1 MVWSIKRKSY
11 DNRRGGVARKHG
23 SGGIKPREQETE
35 ARGGSQ
41 QFADS
46 AESPP
51 LRNCASVS
59 RQTTD
64 DDSGFRG
71 SFSRDLAFRPETQR
85 FLFVYILFFFLLLL
99 YHAVE
104 RGGNGFV
111 RVSFLSSFPFFS
123 FFEGESFCKLFGGK
137 IKIGRLFKRGEK
149 EKLLKK
155 FLETFLFYI

>member
-1 MVWSIKRKSY
+1 M
-11 DNRRGGVARKHG
+11 ARKHG

-85 FLFVYILFFFLLLL
+85 FLFVYILFFFLSSFFTLPYLLYLL

-123 FFEGESFCKLFGGK
+123 FLEGESFCKLFGGK

>member
-1 MVWSIKRKSY
+1 M
-11 DNRRGGVARKHG
+11 ARKHG

-71 SFSRDLAFRPETQR
+71 SFSRDLAFRPETRR
-85 FLFVYILFFFLLLL
+85 FLFVYILFFFLSSFFTLPYLLYLL

-123 FFEGESFCKLFGGK
+123 FLEGESFCKLFGGK

>member
-85 FLFVYILFFFLLLL
+85 FLFVYILFFFL
-99 YHAVE
+99 
-104 RGGNGFV
+104 
-111 RVSFLSSFPFFS
+111 SSFFTTRWNVVEMVSLEFRFF
-123 FFEGESFCKLFGGK
+123 
-137 IKIGRLFKRGEK
+137 
-149 EKLLKK
+149 LL
-155 FLETFLFYI
+155 FLFFPFSKGRAFVSCLEEK

>member
-1 MVWSIKRKSY
+1 M
-11 DNRRGGVARKHG
+11 ARKHG

-64 DDSGFRG
+64 DDDDSGFRG

-85 FLFVYILFFFLLLL
+85 FLFVYIFFFFLSSFFTTRWNV
-99 YHAVE
+99 VE
-104 RGGNGFV
+104 M
-111 RVSFLSSFPFFS
+111 VSLEFLSSFPFFS
-123 FFEGESFCKLFGGK
+123 FLEGESFCKLFGGK

>member
-1 MVWSIKRKSY
+1 M
-11 DNRRGGVARKHG
+11 ARKHG

-64 DDSGFRG
+64 DDDDSGFRG

-85 FLFVYILFFFLLLL
+85 FLFVYILFFFLSSFFTTRWNV
-99 YHAVE
+99 VE
-104 RGGNGFV
+104 M
-111 RVSFLSSFPFFS
+111 VSLEFLSSFPFFFPFS
-123 FFEGESFCKLFGGK
+123 K
-137 IKIGRLFKRGEK
+137 GRAFVSCLEEK
-149 EKLLKK
+149 
-155 FLETFLFYI
+155 

>member
-1 MVWSIKRKSY
+1 M
-11 DNRRGGVARKHG
+11 ARKHG

-64 DDSGFRG
+64 DDDDSGFRG
-71 SFSRDLAFRPETQR
+71 SFSRDLAFRPETRR
-85 FLFVYILFFFLLLL
+85 FLFVYILFFFLSSFFTLPYLLYLL

-123 FFEGESFCKLFGGK
+123 FLEGESFCKLFGGK

>member
-1 MVWSIKRKSY
+1 M
-11 DNRRGGVARKHG
+11 ARKHG

-71 SFSRDLAFRPETQR
+71 SFSRDLAFRPETRR
-85 FLFVYILFFFLLLL
+85 FLFVYILFFFLSSFFTLPYLLYLL

-111 RVSFLSSFPFFS
+111 RVSFFFS
-123 FFEGESFCKLFGGK
+123 FFFSFLEGESFCKLFGGK

>member
-1 MVWSIKRKSY
+1 M
-11 DNRRGGVARKHG
+11 ARKHG

-59 RQTTD
+59 RQTTDDD

-111 RVSFLSSFPFFS
+111 RVSFFFS
-123 FFEGESFCKLFGGK
+123 FFFLS
-137 IKIGRLFKRGEK
+137 RRGE
-149 EKLLKK
+149 LL
-155 FLETFLFYI
+155 